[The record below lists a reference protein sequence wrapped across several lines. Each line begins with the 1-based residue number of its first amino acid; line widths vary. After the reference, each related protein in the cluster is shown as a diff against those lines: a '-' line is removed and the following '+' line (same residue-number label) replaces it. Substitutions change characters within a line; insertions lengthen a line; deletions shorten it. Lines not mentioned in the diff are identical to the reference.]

1 MKIFIKVKAAR
12 RQLLNVIADD
22 GTIFAI
28 TILIFMTISNII
40 NNSEQDS
47 KRQKNLLWNS
57 FIIADVIN
65 TQIFC
70 FVVCLTDKY
79 CDYQNVNVA

>member
-28 TILIFMTISNII
+28 TILIFMTISNI
-40 NNSEQDS
+40 NNSEQDGE
-47 KRQKNLLWNS
+47 RQKNLLRNG
-57 FIIADVIN
+57 IIIVDVIN
-65 TQIFC
+65 TTDLLFRAL
-70 FVVCLTDKY
+70 LTD
-79 CDYQNVNVA
+79 DE